1 MDAVTIPTVDELTPT
16 WFTEVLRSNG
26 RLDDSTSVASALVSR
41 FGSDESMMSAL
52 YRAELT
58 YDGPA
63 TGPASLII
71 KLASDSPEQRFVAKI
86 TKFYEREMRFY
97 NEVAAKM
104 AVAVPRCYLAKI
116 NTDDQSFVLVL
127 DEISGWRQVDQ
138 IDGVGYDDAVAA
150 LVELA
155 DLHAPFWGQDLDSEA
170 ETFHRF
176 DSPMLHGLIPDLF
189 AGQWEQARPRVVD
202 ELPADVVA
210 LLDNRR
216 QHTKKMLESMNR
228 PDTFCHGDYRVD
240 NLLFDDDGSVMA
252 LDYQLGSIAHGMTDV
267 AYFISQS
274 VDDEVAATRAD
285 ELIRVYLERLAT
297 HGIDLE
303 FDEAMTPYRAGLVFY
318 VSIPVGTLTF
328 EGVPPRAEQLAK
340 TMLRRASAEILRTG
354 AHLEF
359 G

>member
-1 MDAVTIPTVDELTPT
+1 LTPT

-26 RLDDSTSVASALVSR
+26 RLDDSTSVASAHVSR

-52 YRAELT
+52 YRAVLT

-86 TKFYEREMRFY
+86 TKFYEREIRFY
-97 NEVAAKM
+97 NEVSAKM
-104 AVAVPRCYLAKI
+104 TVSVPRCYLAEI
-116 NTDDQSFVLVL
+116 NTEDQSFVLVL

-138 IDGVGYDDAVAA
+138 IAGVGYDDAVAA

-155 DLHAPFWGQDLDSEA
+155 DLHAPCWGQDLDSEA

-176 DSPMLHGLIPDLF
+176 DSPMLHGLIPDMF
-189 AGQWEQARPRVVD
+189 EGQWSQARPRVVD
-202 ELPADVVA
+202 ELPAEVVD

-216 QHTKKMLESMNR
+216 HHTKKMLESMNR

-240 NLLFDDDGSVMA
+240 NLLFGTDGSVMA

-274 VDDEVAATRAD
+274 VDDEVAAKRAD
-285 ELIRVYLERLAT
+285 ELIRVYLGRLAT
-297 HGIDLE
+297 HGIDLG

-359 G
+359 S